1 MNIRRLLIQVNSL
14 HNLFQALDTSERD
27 RALKDLEKEREA
39 RRRVD
44 MEGAQLRL
52 QYQIMVEENNNLKLE
67 LETLRGQ
74 LRNSG

>member
-1 MNIRRLLIQVNSL
+1 MNIRWLLIQVNSL

>member
-1 MNIRRLLIQVNSL
+1 MNIQRLLIQVNSL